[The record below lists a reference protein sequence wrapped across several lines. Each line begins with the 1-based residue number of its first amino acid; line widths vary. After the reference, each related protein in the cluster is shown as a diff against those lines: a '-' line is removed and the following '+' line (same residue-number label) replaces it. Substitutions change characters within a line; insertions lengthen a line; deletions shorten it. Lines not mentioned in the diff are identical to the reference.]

1 MHNSIV
7 LFFTLFAI
15 FLPSQS
21 LANTKEKQR
30 SIKVGDDPQ
39 LILKIA
45 FKRTIFWQNLA
56 NKIGNNTTLNIEFR
70 RKQYCLHSRNSAD
83 WLKVA
88 LIETEAHSKAFK
100 TLSQIY
106 ARQNGIES
114 SEESIEI
121 KLNHQVQE
129 LKSLLSE
136 KLKTIENCQN

>member
-21 LANTKEKQR
+21 LADTKEKQR
-30 SIKVGDDPQ
+30 SIKAGDDPQ
-39 LILKIA
+39 LMLGIA
-45 FKRTIFWQNLA
+45 FKRSTFWQNLA
-56 NKIGNNTTLNIEFR
+56 NKIGNDTTLDIEFR

-83 WLKVA
+83 WLKVV
-88 LIETEAHSKAFK
+88 LIETEATSEAYK
-100 TLSQIY
+100 TLRQVY
-106 ARQNGIES
+106 ARTGDES
-114 SEESIEI
+114 FEESIEI
-121 KLNHQVQE
+121 KLKHQVQE